1 MTNSRDSLVDSGVA
15 VSGGSGGGGGGPISR
30 SRSPNRRVLWEKLR
44 AFEAGAAN
52 FVSAN
57 LPVGGSN
64 GGGGGG
70 DAVDG
75 PLQGIDVGERISWD
89 VHSVT
94 LTRVPPFGF
103 GIAVSGGRLVCT
115 VHYVKSLQII

>member
-1 MTNSRDSLVDSGVA
+1 MTNSRDSLVDSGLAAGGGVN
-15 VSGGSGGGGGGPISR
+15 GSGGGSHGPISR
-30 SRSPNRRVLWEKLR
+30 SRSPNRRMLWEKLR
-44 AFEAGAAN
+44 ALEAGAAN

-57 LPVGGSN
+57 LAGGGNSS
-64 GGGGGG
+64 GGGG

-75 PLQGIDVGERISWD
+75 ALQGIDVGERISWD

-103 GIAVSGGRLVCT
+103 GIAVSGGRFVSEWK
-115 VHYVKSLQII
+115 Y